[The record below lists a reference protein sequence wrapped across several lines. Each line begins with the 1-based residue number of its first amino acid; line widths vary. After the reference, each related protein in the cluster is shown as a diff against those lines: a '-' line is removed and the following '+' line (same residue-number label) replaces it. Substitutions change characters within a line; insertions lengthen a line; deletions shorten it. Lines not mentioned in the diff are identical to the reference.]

1 MPAETAL
8 LEARNLQL
16 YRGRSPVLRSIS
28 LRLAAG
34 ERLGLLGLNGA
45 GKSTLLHVLAGIGGV
60 NAGHVRLQGIDLYRD
75 GGAHTRLGLV
85 PDLPALPM
93 DMTTEQWLRFCARM
107 QGVEA
112 QAVPARVAN
121 LLARFELG
129 HMRHCLPGQLSRG
142 QQQRL
147 SLARALLHRPD
158 VLLLDEPGNGLDP
171 VQAARIRQHL
181 ATLENT
187 GMIIASH
194 LGEDLALCD
203 RILLL
208 HQGRIQREIP
218 ADRLGDGGLLQ
229 ALREMPCPS

>member
-1 MPAETAL
+1 MAADTAL

-16 YRGRSPVLRSIS
+16 RRGRTPVLRSVS

-45 GKSTLLHVLAGIGGV
+45 GKSTLLHVLAGIRRPD
-60 NAGHVRLQGIDLYRD
+60 AGEVRLQGANLYREAH
-75 GGAHTRLGLV
+75 AHTRLALV

-93 DMTTEQWLRFCARM
+93 DMTTNQWLCFCARM
-107 QGVEA
+107 QGVA
-112 QAVPARVAN
+112 TARIQAVVDA
-121 LLARFELG
+121 LLTRFELQAL
-129 HMRHCLPGQLSRG
+129 RQCLPRQLSRG

-147 SLARALLHRPD
+147 SLARALLHQPS

-171 VQAARIRQHL
+171 VQAAQIRQDL

-194 LGEDLALCD
+194 LLEDLALCD
-203 RILLL
+203 RVLLL
-208 HQGRIQREIP
+208 RQGRIEREIP
-218 ADRLGDGGLLQ
+218 ADSLGEKQ
-229 ALREMPCPS
+229 PLREVLCPS